1 MNCLPISDQTAFST
15 LRERV
20 SSPFPREHI
29 RTTCLALRLCFDP
42 SKWFPLS
49 AHIESQTGWAKPKLQ
64 QSVIHRLSRTALP
77 CVYEILL
84 SCCSDVPQEGNL
96 IAAATVPL
104 TCTSHVYLSWI
115 SCIPSPTLYIFIAA
129 CQMHVI
135 LTACDISMW
144 ACTV

>member
-1 MNCLPISDQTAFST
+1 MNCLPISDQTAFSS
-15 LRERV
+15 LGARV
-20 SSPFPREHI
+20 SI
-29 RTTCLALRLCFDP
+29 RTAGLALRLCFDP

-49 AHIESQTGWAKPKLQ
+49 AHTESLTGWAKPKLQ

-96 IAAATVPL
+96 IASATVPL

-115 SCIPSPTLYIFIAA
+115 SCIPSPTLYIVIAA

-135 LTACDISMW
+135 LTVCDVLMHM
-144 ACTV
+144 CTV